1 MIPGPVNASDSAS
14 ASRAE
19 ALKAA
24 LKTAEKFW
32 PLTPKQVYYLMV
44 ERGQAGRG
52 FIDYA
57 EFAAL
62 LDTMRHQGLLPVRSV
77 WEAPPDV
84 RLGGAWDNT
93 EDFVRAEIQDLLW
106 GYRRNL
112 MQGQPRYVEVWLE
125 KHELADFFA
134 NVTLDYCVSTVVCP
148 PVPGFG
154 FFEDLRRRLADLP
167 PGRAGVPGQRPEVVA
182 LYFGDYNPAR
192 PDDRIHVQDV
202 LRAQGGIWDVS
213 LKRVALTRNLVLEK
227 ALPSCVRLSASDE
240 ILHPGAPELGAHEVE
255 LEALPPKNLVA
266 MLCRSIENELDMALF
281 ENQQQLQKRE
291 LTALTRLRA
300 DVLRRLDDLLPGK

>member
-1 MIPGPVNASDSAS
+1 MIPDPGNASDSVS

-19 ALKAA
+19 ALKTA
-24 LKTAEKFW
+24 LKSAEKFW

-44 ERGQAGRG
+44 GRGQAGRG

-57 EFAAL
+57 EFVAL
-62 LDTMRHQGLLPVRSV
+62 LDTVRHQGLLPVRSV

-93 EDFVRAEIQDLLW
+93 EDFIRAEIQDLLW

-112 MQGQPRYVEVWLE
+112 CQGQPRYVEVWLE

-167 PGRAGVPGQRPEVVA
+167 PGRAGVPGQKPEVVV
-182 LYFGDYNPAR
+182 LYFGDYEPTVR
-192 PDDRIHVQDV
+192 EDLPQ
-202 LRAQGGIWDVS
+202 LRQALRDQADIWDVT
-213 LKRVALTRNLVLEK
+213 LKRVALTRNLVVEK
-227 ALPSCVRLSASDE
+227 SLPSIMRLSSADE
-240 ILHPGAPELGAHEVE
+240 VIHPGTPHLGDDPVE
-255 LEALPPKNLVA
+255 LEALDPKL
-266 MLCRSIENELDMALF
+266 LSSLLHQSIESELDMALF
-281 ENQQQLQKRE
+281 ENQKELQKRE
-291 LTALTRLRA
+291 LASLARLRA
-300 DVLRRLDDLLPGK
+300 DILLRLKDIIPK